1 VNKKLDILIKGG
13 LIFDG
18 TGSKPFEADIGISG
32 DRIAFINKKS
42 EVRSQKFNPHSPPL
56 EKGGKGGFDR
66 VIEADGLAIA
76 PGFIDTHAHSEFTL
90 LSDPRAEGKICQG
103 ITTEINGNC
112 GLSAAPLYG
121 DALKQRE
128 GDLREFDIYERWS
141 TFKEYFEILK
151 RGLTLN
157 FVTLVGHGNIRA
169 CIVGY
174 KDRRLN
180 VLEKRKM
187 NALLRKSIREGA
199 IGISTGLIYPPGVY
213 SETGEL
219 IELCKALSQ
228 LYKKS
233 SVAKS
238 PYTPLYHDNP
248 PTPPLEKGGKGGF
261 EKEGQGGITADNEGF
276 GIYTS
281 HMRSEGDHLIESIE
295 EIISI
300 GKGAG
305 VKVHISHIKTSG
317 KKNWHK
323 INNAISLIEK
333 AQKEGIRVTCDRYP
347 YTAASTDLDT
357 LLPSWACEGGI
368 EEELKRLKSL
378 KLRKK
383 IKKEILNENLGEE
396 YWESV
401 TISSVSSDKN
411 RWMEGKSIAY
421 IAHYEN
427 SEPIDILFKIL
438 VEEKLRVG
446 AIFLSMNE
454 DNLRRFLS
462 LPYVMIGTDSSARS
476 TSGPTY
482 KGKPHP
488 RGFGSFPRFIGRY
501 VRNNGIMSMSEA
513 IQKITMLPAKTF
525 GINKRGIIKEGA
537 FADIVVFD
545 HKKII
550 DRATFDKPFLRPE
563 GIYYVIVNGSPVIW
577 EERLT
582 GINAGRILK
591 HGK

>member
-1 VNKKLDILIKGG
+1 VNKKVDILIKGG
-13 LIFDG
+13 LIFNG
-18 TGSKPFEADIGISG
+18 TGSEPFEADIGISE
-32 DRIAFINKKS
+32 DKIAFINKRS
-42 EVRSQKFNPHSPPL
+42 EVRNQKFNPQSSSL
-56 EKGGKGGFDR
+56 EKGGNGDCDR
-66 VIEADGLAIA
+66 VIEADGLAVA

-90 LSDPRAEGKICQG
+90 LSDPCAEGKIYQG

-121 DALKQRE
+121 ESLKQRE
-128 GDLREFDIYERWS
+128 GDLREFDIHERWS
-141 TFKEYFEILK
+141 TFKEYFKILG
-151 RGLTLN
+151 RGLPLN
-157 FVTLVGHGNIRA
+157 FVTLVGHGNLRA
-169 CIVGY
+169 CIAGY
-174 KDRRLN
+174 KDRKLN
-180 VLEKRKM
+180 ALEKRKM
-187 NALLRKSIREGA
+187 HLLLRKSILEGA
-199 IGISTGLIYPPGVY
+199 IGVSTGLIYPPGVY

-228 LYKKS
+228 IYKKS
-233 SVAKS
+233 SVTK
-238 PYTPLYHDNP
+238 PLHTPLHHDNP
-248 PTPPLEKGGKGGF
+248 STPSLEKGGNGGL
-261 EKEGQGGITADNEGF
+261 
-276 GIYTS
+276 IYTS
-281 HMRSEGDHLIESIE
+281 HMRSEGDRLIESIE
-295 EIISI
+295 EIIRI
-300 GKGAG
+300 GKEAG

-333 AQKEGIRVTCDRYP
+333 AQEEGIKITCDRYP
-347 YTAASTDLDT
+347 YTASSTDLDT
-357 LLPSWACEGGI
+357 ILPSWACEGGM

-378 KLRKK
+378 KICKK
-383 IKKEILNENLGEE
+383 IKKGILNENHGEE

-401 TISSVSSDKN
+401 TISSVSSEKN

-427 SEPIDILFKIL
+427 SEPVDILFKIL

-446 AIFLSMNE
+446 AIFLSMDE

-462 LPYVMIGTDSSARS
+462 LPYIMIGTDSSARS
-476 TSGPTY
+476 TSGPTC

-488 RGFGSFPRFIGRY
+488 RGFGSFPRFLGRY

-513 IQKITMLPAKTF
+513 IKKITMLPAETF
-525 GINKRGIIKEGA
+525 GIYKRGIIKRGA
-537 FADIVVFD
+537 FADIVIFD

>member
-1 VNKKLDILIKGG
+1 VNKKVDILIKGG
-13 LIFDG
+13 LIFNG
-18 TGSKPFEADIGISG
+18 TGSEPFEADIGISG
-32 DRIAFINKKS
+32 DRIAFINKYSAFGIQHS
-42 EVRSQKFNPHSPPL
+42 EVKSNK
-56 EKGGKGGFDR
+56 

-121 DALKQRE
+121 EALKQRG
-128 GDLREFDIYERWS
+128 GDLRELDIHERWS
-141 TFKEYFEILK
+141 TFKEYFQILK

-169 CIVGY
+169 CVAGY
-174 KDRRLN
+174 KDRRLTA
-180 VLEKRKM
+180 LEKMKM
-187 NALLRKSIREGA
+187 NVLLRKSIREGA
-199 IGISTGLIYPPGVY
+199 VGVSTGLIYPPGVY

-219 IELCKALSQ
+219 IELCRALSQ
-228 LYKKS
+228 LYEKT

-238 PYTPLYHDNP
+238 LHTPLHHNNP
-248 PTPPLEKGGKGGF
+248 ITPPLEKGGKGGF
-261 EKEGQGGITADNEGF
+261 TKGGQEGIIADNRGF

-281 HMRSEGDHLIESIE
+281 HMRSEGDCLIESIE
-295 EIISI
+295 EIIRI
-300 GKGAG
+300 GKEAG
-305 VKVHISHIKTSG
+305 INVHISHIKTSG

-323 INNAISLIEK
+323 IDHAISLIEK
-333 AQKEGIRVTCDRYP
+333 AQKEGIKITCDRYP

-357 LLPSWACEGGI
+357 ILPSWACEGGVK
-368 EEELKRLKSL
+368 EELKRLKSL
-378 KLRKK
+378 ELRKK

-401 TISSVSSDKN
+401 TISSVSSEKS

-438 VEEKLRVG
+438 VEEKLRVS

-454 DNLRRFLS
+454 DNLKRFLS

-488 RGFGSFPRFIGRY
+488 RGFGSFPRFLGRY
-501 VRNNGIMSMSEA
+501 VRNNEIMSMSEA

-525 GINKRGIIKEGA
+525 GIDKRGIIKTGA

-550 DRATFDKPFLRPE
+550 DRATFDMPFLRPE
-563 GIYYVIVNGSPVIW
+563 GIYYVIVNGLPVIW
-577 EERLT
+577 KESLT
-582 GINAGRILK
+582 GINAGRVLR
-591 HGK
+591 HGR